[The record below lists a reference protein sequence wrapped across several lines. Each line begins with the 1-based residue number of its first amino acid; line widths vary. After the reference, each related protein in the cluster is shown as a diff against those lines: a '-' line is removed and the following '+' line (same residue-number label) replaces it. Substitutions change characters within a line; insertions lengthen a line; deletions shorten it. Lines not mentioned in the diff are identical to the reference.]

1 MPISA
6 AIYAF
11 IRNSIQSDSEH
22 DSSNEILGA
31 ELYAF

>member
-11 IRNSIQSDSEH
+11 ISIQSDSEH